1 MIRTIL
7 SPRTIVLLT
16 LLLAFLLRFHGYD
29 EFFGSTVQFLQ
40 VLIFILVVSVLSLAF
55 TAFKS
60 FDIESKTEFVMDI
73 TIDMAFFGACIAM
86 LIYLLTLKVYG
97 ATISF
102 QAFYLTAIALGL
114 TTLDFLVSLN
124 AGAGKLLEMD
134 REHFT
139 RDRRL

>member
-60 FDIESKTEFVMDI
+60 FDIESKTEFVFDI
-73 TIDMAFFGACIAM
+73 SLDLVVFGVAIGM
-86 LIYLLTLKVYG
+86 LIYLSTLGLYG
-97 ATISF
+97 ADISSD
-102 QAFYLTAIALGL
+102 AFYLTCIALGL
-114 TTLDFLVSLN
+114 SVMDFLVSLN

-139 RDRRL
+139 RDRRP

>member
-1 MIRTIL
+1 ML
-7 SPRTIVLLT
+7 FSPRAIVFFT
-16 LLLAFLLRFHGYD
+16 LLMAFLVRFRGHD
-29 EFFGSTVQFLQ
+29 AFFGDYVSFLQ
-40 VLIFILVVSVLSLAF
+40 VLVAILVISALSLAN
-55 TAFKS
+55 TAFRS